1 MLYRSKP
8 TEIEAVQWT
17 GRNGNDL
24 RRFVGA
30 NVTRV
35 KPGDHDL
42 LLLAGKDGSQG
53 WVPVPVGHW
62 IVRRPGDLTDH
73 WPVDPD
79 YFAAKYEP
87 VNVATPPPAIPPDGR
102 HTVECICGGRG
113 IIPGPVVGSAKKC
126 PGPRSRR

>member
-87 VNVATPPPAIPPDGR
+87 VENEETWSRCTDCGLRLRLPPPMNTASCPSCDNF
-102 HTVECICGGRG
+102 RG
-113 IIPGPVVGSAKKC
+113 LMVPEAQ
-126 PGPRSRR
+126 

>member
-8 TEIEAVQWT
+8 QEVEAVQWLGT
-17 GRNGNDL
+17 NIIEVWG
-24 RRFVGA
+24 FVPRGI
-30 NVTRV
+30 V
-35 KPGDHDL
+35 KNSEEYGLGLH
-42 LLLAGKDGSQG
+42 AGKDGAQG

-87 VNVATPPPAIPPDGR
+87 VENEETWSRCTDCGLRLRLPPPMNTGSCPSCDNF
-102 HTVECICGGRG
+102 RG
-113 IIPGPVVGSAKKC
+113 LMVPEAQ
-126 PGPRSRR
+126 